1 MCRVKSS
8 LSGAAFIEPIVT
20 HTMESIGTGRGER
33 SVWGRRTPLFIILL
47 EKSLHEAMIVKKS
60 PGVSTTE
67 INATRLRM

>member
-1 MCRVKSS
+1 
-8 LSGAAFIEPIVT
+8 
-20 HTMESIGTGRGER
+20 MESIGTGRGER